1 YGDMPGSWGLI
12 RLLDKA
18 QVSANPGISS
28 SWRLTWQAPDGRPLN
43 YILRTEAGEGP
54 LALLKLRNFTL
65 PADIFIISDTPEVP
79 DETFVS
85 EED

>member
-1 YGDMPGSWGLI
+1 MPGSWGLI

-18 QVSANPGISS
+18 QVSANPASAAAGGSPAGS
-28 SWRLTWQAPDGRPLN
+28 DGRPLN

-65 PADIFIISDTPEVP
+65 PADIFIISDTPDVP

-85 EED
+85 EEDS